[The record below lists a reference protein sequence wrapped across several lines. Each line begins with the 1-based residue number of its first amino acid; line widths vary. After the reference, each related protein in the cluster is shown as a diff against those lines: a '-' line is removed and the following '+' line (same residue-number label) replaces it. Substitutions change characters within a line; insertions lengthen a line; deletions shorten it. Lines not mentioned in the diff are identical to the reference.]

1 MAITTAF
8 KEGRQTA
15 FSRDAAGNFIE
26 MVAADPGA
34 QFFLNSAATTNA
46 TLVSAG
52 STGLASLYATNIGG
66 TVAFIKLYNKATAP
80 VVGTDIPVMIIDL
93 PAAGTAPGKHN
104 LIAGSSPFRFPLG
117 LGLAIT
123 GGFADADTVAVA
135 AGQVK
140 IAITE
145 TE

>member
-1 MAITTAF
+1 MTITTAF

-15 FSRDAAGNFIE
+15 FSRDAAGNFME
-26 MVAADPGA
+26 MLAADPGTA
-34 QFFLNSAATTNA
+34 FFLNSAATTNA
-46 TLVSAG
+46 TLVAAG
-52 STGLASLYATNIGG
+52 STGLASLYATNAGG

-93 PAAGTAPGKHN
+93 PAAGTTPGKHN

-140 IAITE
+140 IALTE
-145 TE
+145 VE

>member
-1 MAITTAF
+1 MTITTAF

-15 FSRDAAGNFIE
+15 FSRDAAGNFME
-26 MVAADPGA
+26 MMAADPGTP
-34 QFFLNSAATTNA
+34 FFLNSAATTNA
-46 TLVSAG
+46 TLVATG
-52 STGLASLYATNIGG
+52 STGLSSLFATNIGG
-66 TVAFIKLYNKATAP
+66 TPAFIKLYNKATAP
-80 VVGTDIPVMIIDL
+80 VVGTDIPVMILDL

-104 LIAGSSPFRFPLG
+104 LIAGRSSFRFPLG

-140 IAITE
+140 IALTE
-145 TE
+145 VE